1 MATFHVDG
9 TNVQILDMRS
19 PGQPVMELTAHQAP
33 VTAAR
38 WSTFERQ
45 LLATAGEDDI
55 VTWQQGV
62 LRLNFFLP

>member
-45 LLATAGEDDI
+45 LLATAGEYDV
-55 VTWQQGV
+55 VTWY
-62 LRLNFFLP
+62 